1 MGLMESIRCS
11 LCQGTTKPFFQG
23 RHGEYFHCEQCWGV
37 FLSPKYF
44 SPPEIE
50 KARYETHNND
60 IKDARY
66 QKFVSPIVNQV
77 LADFSPQD
85 QGLDFG
91 CGTGPVIHYLLQQEG
106 YLVTQYD
113 PFFWNQPEALK
124 QSYDYIICCEVIE
137 HFHNPR
143 QEFSQLYSL
152 LNLGGRLYCMTE
164 LLTEEIDF
172 KDWSYKDD
180 FTHVF
185 FYHPET
191 IQWIKQEYGFRKAD
205 IKGRLIIL
213 EK

>member
-1 MGLMESIRCS
+1 MSFIKCNF
-11 LCQGTTKPFFQG
+11 CQGNTQPFFQG
-23 RHGEYFHCEQCWGV
+23 RHGEYFICNQCRGV
-37 FLSPKYF
+37 SLSPQYF
-44 SPPEIE
+44 PTPEAE

-60 IKDARY
+60 VKDVRY
-66 QKFVSPIVNQV
+66 QKFVSPIVKQV
-77 LADFSPQD
+77 LAECSPQD

-106 YLVTQYD
+106 YSITQYD
-113 PFFWNQPEALK
+113 PFFCNQPEVLNK
-124 QSYDYIICCEVIE
+124 TYDYIICCEVIE

-152 LNLGGRLYCMTE
+152 LNSRGRLYCMTD
-164 LLTEEIDF
+164 LFTEEINF
-172 KDWSYKDD
+172 KNWSYKDD
-180 FTHVF
+180 LTHVF

-191 IQWIKQEYGFRKAD
+191 IKLIQQEYGFTNAE